1 MNISRLLRSYKKSPG
16 VVFGTTVILVIL
28 VFALANNSLSES
40 HLDAPVP
47 ISQKTQPVEAK
58 NSVPFMPKMSNETLK
73 AELGNASWKLF
84 HTILARY
91 PENPTPE
98 QKQHLADYIRSFALV
113 YPCGDCARHFAVLLE
128 KYPPQLSSRKTAAL
142 WGCHI
147 HNQVNLR
154 LHKQEYDC
162 STILEDYDC
171 GCGQDE
177 AEELQENDTKEHL
190 ASIKLESKEQMLIRS
205 YEATILG
212 RSKYD
217 TVETMEFNAQR
228 SPFKASGSSTDPE
241 HEKLLRIVQLN
252 KMKTMK
258 LERLN
263 QYNNRLKQELAR
275 ERINASNSSLMIIKY
290 TETTRDGLI
299 PELWGPS
306 ESRYSEKQQVRAA
319 KQESRCCTIV

>member
-190 ASIKLESKEQMLIRS
+190 ASIKL
-205 YEATILG
+205 
-212 RSKYD
+212 D
-217 TVETMEFNAQR
+217 
-228 SPFKASGSSTDPE
+228 PFKASGSSTDPE